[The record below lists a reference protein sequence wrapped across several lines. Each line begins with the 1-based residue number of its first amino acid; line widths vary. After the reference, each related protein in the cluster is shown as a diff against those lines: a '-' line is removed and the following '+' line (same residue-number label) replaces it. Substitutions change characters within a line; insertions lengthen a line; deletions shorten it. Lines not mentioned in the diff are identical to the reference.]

1 MVSTLSDG
9 ALFIKAERR
18 VFKYFTKWTSKTEKK
33 NDVVIKKT
41 VLNGIDIR
49 SKIKK

>member
-1 MVSTLSDG
+1 MVSMLSHG

-18 VFKYFTKWTSKTEKK
+18 VFKYFTKWTSKTEK
-33 NDVVIKKT
+33 NDVVIKKM
-41 VLNGIDIR
+41 VLNFIDIR